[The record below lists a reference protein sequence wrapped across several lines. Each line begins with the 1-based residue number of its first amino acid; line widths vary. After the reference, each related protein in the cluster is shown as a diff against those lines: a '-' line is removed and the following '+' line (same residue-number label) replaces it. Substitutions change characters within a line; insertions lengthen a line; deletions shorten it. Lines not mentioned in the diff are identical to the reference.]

1 MRISDS
7 LLPELEHELATTRTC
22 IARVPD
28 AQLAF
33 KPHAKSYSAHDL
45 VAHLAE
51 IPMWGLVTFERDE
64 FDMQPLEGPA
74 YERPELK
81 TVADALV
88 RFDELGAAMKAA
100 ISATS
105 DDAMMAPWTL
115 RKAGQQVMTLP
126 RIAVYRS
133 FILNHLVHHRG
144 QLSVYL
150 RMMDVSVPSIY
161 GPSADESPF

>member
-1 MRISDS
+1 MPISDS
-7 LLPELEHELATTRTC
+7 LLPELERELATTRTC

-51 IPMWGLVTFERDE
+51 IPMWGLVTFDRDE
-64 FDMQPLEGPA
+64 FDMQPLGGPA

-81 TVADALV
+81 SVADALA
-88 RFDELGAAMKAA
+88 RFDELSASMKAA

-105 DDAMMAPWTL
+105 DAAMMTPWTL
-115 RKAGQQVMTLP
+115 LKGGQRMMTLP

-133 FILNHLVHHRG
+133 FILNHLIHHRG

-150 RMMDVSVPSIY
+150 RMMDVLVPSIY